1 METAVFGVFEPT
13 RFSSAAP
20 APAGGQKP
28 FFSDDLSLRQEER
41 DVAILTGKLPS
52 HEQEH
57 RRTDEVRL
65 ASWLALM
72 NF

>member
-13 RFSSAAP
+13 RFSNAAP

-28 FFSDDLSLRQEER
+28 FFSDDHSLRPEER
-41 DVAILTGKLPS
+41 DSAILNGKLPPG
-52 HEQEH
+52 EQEY
-57 RRTDEVRL
+57 RRTTEVRL
-65 ASWLALM
+65 ANWLALM